1 MRVKGQRGLPSGGD
15 EAHVVRGIGGWRRV
29 RRGRGP
35 CVLRRTWGL
44 GRVWLVTRCPCP
56 PAGLF
61 VPVRS
66 VAAFPDPSRAGQDDG
81 PGRHRGGLQ
90 SGEPTAAGIPGV
102 DRGEHLGAG
111 IPGGIPPRLSNA
123 TRPRSRL
130 VSWPLLGFDEVPH
143 SPTKATPVIQDVVTQ
158 RVITEGIGYPQLVGA
173 PTRPLGWPAADTVLR
188 YDSSRP
194 VAHVSRETSRD
205 DGADESDAAT
215 AGEVD
220 GTTQSTG
227 VPLTDTHRPSEGAE
241 SGSIEDTSDED
252 VSRET
257 SARRGIGSP
266 AGSATNGGDLTGI
279 VGRPDTDDSVDRE
292 GAQGRSTADE
302 RDVSRETPPGEVGR
316 EAANVTSSH
325 DDADAATP
333 ARSDAE
339 LVERPATSQG
349 PATTHRADNRPEAG
363 PAMGDGLPIPNSD
376 DVSLETSTAAAISA
390 LADALPPGDSDSPLA
405 QAVAEDARKRITLV
419 GRTFPRPR
427 HTRILTVANQK
438 GGVGKTTTT
447 VNVAAA
453 LAQAGARVLVVDLDP
468 QGNAS
473 TALGIDHHADIP
485 SIYDVLVDGR
495 PLTDVVQPC
504 PDVPGLFCAPA
515 TIDLA
520 GAEIELVSL
529 VARETRL
536 NKAITA
542 YLDDTGGESVDY
554 VVIDCPPSLGLLT
567 INAFVAAREVFI
579 PIQCEYYALEGL
591 SQLLNNI
598 DLIRSHLNPGLHV
611 SSILLTMFDGRTRL
625 AAQVADEVR
634 QHFPQET
641 FRAVIPRSV
650 RISEAPSHGQTVMT
664 YDPNSSG
671 ALSYLEAAAEMAER
685 AARQEETR

>member
-1 MRVKGQRGLPSGGD
+1 VRVKGQRGLPSGGD

-188 YDSSRP
+188 YDSSRQ
-194 VAHVSRETSRD
+194 VVDVSRETSRD

-215 AGEVD
+215 AGEVH

-241 SGSIEDTSDED
+241 SGSMEDTSDE
-252 VSRET
+252 
-257 SARRGIGSP
+257 
-266 AGSATNGGDLTGI
+266 
-279 VGRPDTDDSVDRE
+279 
-292 GAQGRSTADE
+292 
-302 RDVSRETPPGEVGR
+302 DVSRETPPGEVGR

-376 DVSLETSTAAAISA
+376 DVSRETSTAAAISA
-390 LADALPPGDSDSPLA
+390 LADALPPGDNDSPLA

>member
-1 MRVKGQRGLPSGGD
+1 
-15 EAHVVRGIGGWRRV
+15 
-29 RRGRGP
+29 
-35 CVLRRTWGL
+35 
-44 GRVWLVTRCPCP
+44 
-56 PAGLF
+56 
-61 VPVRS
+61 
-66 VAAFPDPSRAGQDDG
+66 
-81 PGRHRGGLQ
+81 
-90 SGEPTAAGIPGV
+90 
-102 DRGEHLGAG
+102 
-111 IPGGIPPRLSNA
+111 
-123 TRPRSRL
+123 
-130 VSWPLLGFDEVPH
+130 
-143 SPTKATPVIQDVVTQ
+143 
-158 RVITEGIGYPQLVGA
+158 
-173 PTRPLGWPAADTVLR
+173 
-188 YDSSRP
+188 
-194 VAHVSRETSRD
+194 
-205 DGADESDAAT
+205 
-215 AGEVD
+215 
-220 GTTQSTG
+220 
-227 VPLTDTHRPSEGAE
+227 
-241 SGSIEDTSDED
+241 
-252 VSRET
+252 
-257 SARRGIGSP
+257 
-266 AGSATNGGDLTGI
+266 
-279 VGRPDTDDSVDRE
+279 
-292 GAQGRSTADE
+292 
-302 RDVSRETPPGEVGR
+302 
-316 EAANVTSSH
+316 
-325 DDADAATP
+325 
-333 ARSDAE
+333 
-339 LVERPATSQG
+339 
-349 PATTHRADNRPEAG
+349 
-363 PAMGDGLPIPNSD
+363 MGDGLPIPNSD
-376 DVSLETSTAAAISA
+376 DVSRETSTAAAISA
-390 LADALPPGDSDSPLA
+390 LADALPPGDNDSPLA